1 MSRWIED
8 AGDRLAFY
16 RVAFI
21 SLASCT
27 VFAVMIS
34 LFLMDQKKIGLTGA
48 AGVVLA
54 GWLVAGVMTALVWT
68 LSSSVSRGLVQTMT
82 GSGNLP
88 PAPSFSLQESLVA
101 RGRYQ
106 EAANSFSEHLERSPG
121 DFHASLA
128 LAAIWRDHLG
138 NPAISERLLLEARR
152 RHPPP
157 QIEFSIGNA
166 LIDLYHKTGQRGR
179 ELAELARFAERFRG
193 SAEGTRAREA
203 LARIK
208 AEGE

>member
-8 AGDRLAFY
+8 AGERFSFY

-34 LFLMDQKKIGLTGA
+34 LYLMDQKKIGLGGA
-48 AGVVLA
+48 VGVVLG
-54 GWLVAGVMTALVWT
+54 GWLVAVVITAVVWKI
-68 LSSSVSRGLVQTMT
+68 SGAVSHGLVQTMT
-82 GSGNLP
+82 GAGNLP

-106 EAANSFSEHLERSPG
+106 DAVASYSEHLEHSPG
-121 DFHASLA
+121 DLHAALA
-128 LAAIWRDHLG
+128 LAALWRDHLG
-138 NPAISERLLLEARR
+138 DSTASERVLLEARKR
-152 RHPPP
+152 NPPP
-157 QIEFSIGNA
+157 YIQFSIGNA
-166 LIDLYHKTGQRGR
+166 LIDIYHKSGQRGR

-193 SAEGTRAREA
+193 TVEGTRAREA